1 MLERVAALAGAAL
14 NGAAPRDDD
23 AAEGGRWGFRFDDL
37 GGVVIDESEGPYVDP
52 LGYLVVI
59 SGGLG
64 PRPYPYD
71 PRVTTF
77 GGWGVGAPTVD
88 PLTGTLIGYPFPG
101 GAFFA
106 FFCVF
111 HV

>member
-1 MLERVAALAGAAL
+1 MHFEQQLGRIHH
-14 NGAAPRDDD
+14 
-23 AAEGGRWGFRFDDL
+23 GGI
-37 GGVVIDESEGPYVDP
+37 VIDESEGPYVDP

-88 PLTGTLIGYPFPG
+88 PLTGELIGDPFPG

-106 FFCVF
+106 DVEPGRFDGYFLAPDGSELHSFSVEKTR
-111 HV
+111 